1 MGIFTTRGKTQK
13 IQGEV
18 RAESGMKE
26 AGGGENDPQNPGFVD
41 ITAWTIC
48 RLSAS
53 VSMVKSLGGIWLGK
67 A

>member
-1 MGIFTTRGKTQK
+1 MGIFTTCGKTQT

-26 AGGGENDPQNPGFVD
+26 AGGGENDPQNPGCVD
-41 ITAWTIC
+41 VTGETIL

-53 VSMVKSLGGIWLGK
+53 VSMVQSLGEFG
-67 A
+67 